1 MTADPSAVQTARLA
15 LAQIAATWPML
26 AGAADTTLT
35 RRTAVSDRYE
45 PRTACTKHA
54 AAPDP
59 DGCEHCATAQRSH
72 DRWQQAL
79 DDRDAAFRAERDDR
93 DRTERFWA
101 LPSTRPPADLDVI
114 DVRTNVLQVV
124 HTSLLLARSDLAPWL
139 GRYGTAFGT
148 PPRRVTVTTIYS
160 ATRWLA
166 DVLDFTGGTTAAA
179 IALELGAAVTRVRAV
194 AMLGLDP
201 DDGWHA
207 MGTSRCPACRQRA
220 LYRWAD
226 GPDRRA
232 WTRECRNDDCTCAGA
247 GCPCARDGARPGSRH
262 LWPA

>member
-15 LAQIAATWPML
+15 LATIAATWPML
-26 AGAADTTLT
+26 AGAADTTLS

-54 AAPDP
+54 ADPDP
-59 DGCEHCATAQRSH
+59 ACEHCATAQRSH

-93 DRTERFWA
+93 ERTERFWA
-101 LPSTRPPADLDVI
+101 LPSTRPPADLDVLE
-114 DVRTNVLQVV
+114 VRTNVLQVV
-124 HTSLLLARSDLAPWL
+124 HTSVLLARSDLAPWL
-139 GRYGTAFGT
+139 GHQGLAIRYG
-148 PPRRVTVTTIYS
+148 PPRRVTPDTI
-160 ATRWLA
+160 AVALA
-166 DVLDFTGGTTAAA
+166 WVADALDYASGLTALVIGSGLRAAA
-179 IALELGAAVTRVRAV
+179 DRVHQVLGV
-194 AMLGLDP
+194 DP

-226 GPDRRA
+226 GDDRRA
-232 WTRECRNDDCTCAGA
+232 WTRECRNPDCSCTGA

-262 LWPA
+262 LWQG